1 MSALHSSSAPPQVV
15 VLPQH
20 TGAHVPVLVHN
31 ANLVFLFS
39 SRLCFTLCPDCL
51 YLQKIFKTKQTFL
64 QNFDSS
70 GICAL
75 DFCLVN

>member
-1 MSALHSSSAPPQVV
+1 M
-15 VLPQH
+15 
-20 TGAHVPVLVHN
+20 PVLVQN
-31 ANLVFLFS
+31 ANSVFLFS
-39 SRLCFTLCPDCL
+39 SRLCFTLCADCL